1 MNEITKCDNCGFEIS
16 MKTDT
21 CPSCGERMGIKV
33 GGKKSLSSRIIFFL
47 MAVYIIYSAIKIF
60 IEK

>member
-1 MNEITKCDNCGFEIS
+1 MNITKCDYCGYEIT

-21 CPSCGERMGIKV
+21 CPSCGERIGIKV
-33 GGKKSLSSRIIFFL
+33 GGIKGLFRRIIFFI
-47 MAVYIIYSAIKIF
+47 MALYIIYSAVKIF

>member
-1 MNEITKCDNCGFEIS
+1 MKITKCDNCGFEIS

-21 CPSCGERMGIKV
+21 CPSCGERIGIKV
-33 GGKKSLSSRIIFFL
+33 GGSSGLVRRIIFFL